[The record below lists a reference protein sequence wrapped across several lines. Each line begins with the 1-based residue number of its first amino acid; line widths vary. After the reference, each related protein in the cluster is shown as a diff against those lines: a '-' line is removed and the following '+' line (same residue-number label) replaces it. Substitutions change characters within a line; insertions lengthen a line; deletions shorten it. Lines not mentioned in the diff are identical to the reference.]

1 MKCPSCEV
9 EMYEGYSLVLGLY
22 GKLHIKAEPVE
33 EGVPSP
39 NVCICPNCGTVK
51 LYVDTNTFKPKLA
64 NLAALSASADAV
76 KRWIKGYNSPQEKE
90 NKP

>member
-9 EMYEGYSLVLGLY
+9 EMDEGYSLVLGLY

-39 NVCICPNCGTVK
+39 NVCICPTAVQ
-51 LYVDTNTFKPKLA
+51 
-64 NLAALSASADAV
+64 LSCM
-76 KRWIKGYNSPQEKE
+76 
-90 NKP
+90 